1 MGCALRR
8 GQPWICLPKRLAG
21 VPALRGGAG
30 GAAILRMDGS
40 LGEGGEEGG
49 QDVTETTE
57 ARAWQRKSRV

>member
-1 MGCALRR
+1 M
-8 GQPWICLPKRLAG
+8 
-21 VPALRGGAG
+21 PALRGGAG

-40 LGEGGEEGG
+40 LGEGGEEGR